1 MIYLHVG
8 LPKVASTTIQRFLSR
23 NAAVLARHGYLYP
36 ALTEGR
42 ELGVSDAA
50 QNALAIELRRG
61 RPGRV
66 WQRLHEILDRRS
78 PGEHVVLSG
87 ESFLGCGPGTLREA
101 LGGHPVTVLVYVRD
115 FLRLIPSQYA
125 HLTKQGLSTVD
136 FDAYLA
142 RALSRPVC
150 DLPGLARQWAGVFGA
165 GRVRMRMLDPRALA
179 GGDVQTDILDAMDL
193 ALDPSELDRV
203 PSANAGLGW
212 KTVEILRDFHLR
224 LAGGAPPEGEAGHDQ
239 RAEQRRQLQARK
251 QRRGSP
257 VLDFGA
263 ALSNAAAPVGD
274 EMGFTQRGDWFTA
287 DQIDHC
293 VTLFNAQVAEIRAS
307 GIANTLRRVDAEG
320 IAPRQF
326 LPSVAAI
333 PPEEVAGFLRRIM
346 PVACRLLL
354 DGGEGTEGEA
364 AGEAAPAPV
373 SAAARQAR
381 QAARRQGAAG
391 KGAAKAADRPAG
403 KAAERLA
410 ERAARRAGAAPAPEG
425 RATEARPAAAERL
438 AERAARR
445 AGAAPAEG
453 RAAEARPA
461 AAERLAERAARRAGA
476 APGPEGRPRRARE
489 RSPDKV

>member
-78 PGEHVVLSG
+78 PGEHLVLSG

-203 PSANAGLGW
+203 PAANAGLGW

-320 IAPRQF
+320 IAPRHF

-354 DGGEGTEGEA
+354 DGGEGTEAEA
-364 AGEAAPAPV
+364 AGELAPAP
-373 SAAARQAR
+373 AAAR

-445 AGAAPAEG
+445 AGAAP
-453 RAAEARPA
+453 
-461 AAERLAERAARRAGA
+461 
-476 APGPEGRPRRARE
+476 GPEGRPRRARE